1 VKELRRMGLGHM
13 EEADID
19 GDGWVDTNDI
29 ALAAQ
34 GQYRRPI
41 EGLDEPTELEQPNW

>member
-1 VKELRRMGLGHM
+1 MGLGYM
-13 EEADID
+13 EEADINM
-19 GDGWVDTNDI
+19 DGWVDATDL

-41 EGLDEPTELEQPNW
+41 EGLDQADGIEQPNW